1 LGYNC
6 RKFPFG
12 LWLRVLSNP
21 SQVVL
26 RNIELF
32 ESKNVLLINHE
43 CDLLATALLED
54 AAKVTTLALDFN
66 HFQRIKSH
74 ENARLQ
80 CHFGH
85 QLPSTQT
92 FDAVVLFYPK
102 SKSLAPYLLNLAGRH
117 LIPGGELVIVGEKK
131 GGIRSITKQLP
142 DYFDGGIKLD
152 NARHCMLYSSSLLS
166 EAPEIKLSD
175 WVKDYVLSTPQGEL
189 TICNLVGV
197 FSEKRL
203 DEGTELLL
211 EHLPTLKG
219 RVLDFGCGAGVITAA
234 LLKANPD
241 LELEC
246 VDINAMALASCELTL
261 AANGMQA
268 KVYASDGLTQTQ
280 GMFDA
285 IISNPPFHDGLDSTT
300 EIATRFV
307 QESEAQLKSG
317 GIFQIVANRHL
328 PYSDTIAKFFKTV
341 NVAAENNKYK
351 IYANRKA

>member
-1 LGYNC
+1 M
-6 RKFPFG
+6 
-12 LWLRVLSNP
+12 LSNP

-85 QLPSTQT
+85 QLPSRQT

-102 SKSLAPYLLNLAGRH
+102 SKSLAPYLINLAGRH

-152 NARHCMLYSSSLLS
+152 NARHCMLYSSSLQS

-241 LELEC
+241 LDLEC

-351 IYANRKA
+351 IYANRQA

>member
-1 LGYNC
+1 M
-6 RKFPFG
+6 
-12 LWLRVLSNP
+12 LSNP

-102 SKSLAPYLLNLAGRH
+102 SKSLAPYLINLAGRH

-328 PYSDTIAKFFKTV
+328 PYSDTVAKFFKTV

>member
-1 LGYNC
+1 MPQILYYLVV
-6 RKFPFG
+6 F
-12 LWLRVLSNP
+12 VLSNP

-43 CDLLATALLED
+43 CDLLATALLETAD
-54 AAKVTTLALDFN
+54 KVTTLALDFN
-66 HFQRIKSH
+66 HYQQVKGH
-74 ENARLQ
+74 ENARLS

-85 QLPSTQT
+85 QLPKEQV

-102 SKSLAPYLLNLAGRH
+102 SKSLAPYLLNLAANH
-117 LIPGGELVIVGEKK
+117 LQPGGDLIIVGEKK

-142 DYFDGGIKLD
+142 NYFEPGIKRD
-152 NARHCMLYSSSLLS
+152 NARHCMLYTSSLQTA
-166 EAPEIKLSD
+166 APAISLND
-175 WVKDYVLSTPQGEL
+175 WVKRYTLVTPQGEL

-211 EHLPTLKG
+211 QHLPTLKG

-234 LLKANPD
+234 LLKANPT
-241 LELEC
+241 LKLEC

-261 AANGMQA
+261 KANDMQA
-268 KVYASDGLTQTQ
+268 KVYASDGLAQTQ
-280 GMFDA
+280 GKFDA

-307 QESEAQLKSG
+307 QESEAQLNIG
-317 GIFQIVANRHL
+317 GVWQIVANRHL
-328 PYSDTIAKFFKTV
+328 PYADTIAKFFNEV
-341 NVAAENNKYK
+341 NVTAENNRYK
-351 IYANRKA
+351 VYANQKA

>member
-1 LGYNC
+1 M
-6 RKFPFG
+6 
-12 LWLRVLSNP
+12 LSNP

-102 SKSLAPYLLNLAGRH
+102 SKSLAPYLINLAGRH

-175 WVKDYVLSTPQGEL
+175 WVKDYMLSTPQGEL

-285 IISNPPFHDGLDSTT
+285 VISNPPFHDGLDSTT

>member
-1 LGYNC
+1 
-6 RKFPFG
+6 
-12 LWLRVLSNP
+12 
-21 SQVVL
+21 
-26 RNIELF
+26 
-32 ESKNVLLINHE
+32 
-43 CDLLATALLED
+43 
-54 AAKVTTLALDFN
+54 
-66 HFQRIKSH
+66 
-74 ENARLQ
+74 
-80 CHFGH
+80 
-85 QLPSTQT
+85 
-92 FDAVVLFYPK
+92 
-102 SKSLAPYLLNLAGRH
+102 
-117 LIPGGELVIVGEKK
+117 
-131 GGIRSITKQLP
+131 
-142 DYFDGGIKLD
+142 
-152 NARHCMLYSSSLLS
+152 M
-166 EAPEIKLSD
+166 
-175 WVKDYVLSTPQGEL
+175 
-189 TICNLVGV
+189 
-197 FSEKRL
+197 
-203 DEGTELLL
+203 
-211 EHLPTLKG
+211 
-219 RVLDFGCGAGVITAA
+219 LDFGCGAGVITAA

>member
-1 LGYNC
+1 MGYNC

-43 CDLLATALLED
+43 SDLLATTLLEH
-54 AAKVTTLALDFN
+54 ATKVTTLALDFN
-66 HFQRIKSH
+66 HYQHVQGH

-85 QLPSTQT
+85 KLPSAQT
-92 FDAVVLFYPK
+92 FDVVLLFYPK
-102 SKSLAPYLLNLAGRH
+102 SKSLSPYLLNLAGRH
-117 LIPGGELVIVGEKK
+117 LIPGGDLVIVGEKK
-131 GGIRSITKQLP
+131 GGIRSIAKQMP
-142 DYFDGGIKLD
+142 DYFDAAIKRD
-152 NARHCMLYSSSLLS
+152 NARHCMLYTSTLQS
-166 EAPEIKLSD
+166 EAPEINLSD
-175 WVKDYVLSTPQGEL
+175 WVKAYSLSTPQGEL

-211 EHLPTLKG
+211 QHLPTLEG

-234 LLKANPD
+234 LLKANPA
-241 LELEC
+241 LKLEC

-307 QESEAQLKSG
+307 QQSEAQLKSG
-317 GIFQIVANRHL
+317 GIWQIVANRHL
-328 PYSDTIAKFFKTV
+328 PYSDTIAQFFKMV
-341 NVAAENNKYK
+341 NVTAENNKYK
-351 IYANRKA
+351 IYANQKA